1 MQALLDSIYKWF
13 SDKPIRK
20 DIVIFVSTA
29 CLCFIVYKIVKQ
41 LCLIIIK
48 HIRATIVHKTQ
59 TQLDDC
65 LFQYIKFERA
75 AFLVYAGW
83 FSILSFE
90 MDYGVSFFQKL
101 ATIVVIWTITKLL
114 HGLFDGLAAYTERDN
129 RFQGKPYRSY
139 IQVLI
144 LIIYSAAVIISA
156 GVVSGN
162 SPWALLSGIGAMT
175 AVLLLVFRE
184 TILSFVASLQISS
197 YDLVRRGDWI
207 SVPKYDADGDVLELA
222 LHTIKIQNWDKTI
235 SVVPTHDLME
245 SGFKNWRG
253 MQETG
258 GRRIK
263 RSLFLD
269 VSSVKFMDEALRI
282 RLGKINLLKDY
293 FIKIEKTVAAQYSST
308 SEQILNDNRLTNL
321 GTFRAYVTC
330 YLRSLQTI
338 RQDLTF
344 LVRQLEPGPTGIP
357 LEIYVFTATTEWVQ
371 YETIQADIFD
381 HLFASVHEFELR
393 IFQYPA
399 TGMQGISPAALR

>member
-1 MQALLDSIYKWF
+1 MQVFIDFMGTWF

-20 DIVIFVSTA
+20 DIVFFLITM
-29 CLCFIVYKIVKQ
+29 CLSFFLYHLVRRIAVIV
-41 LCLIIIK
+41 IK
-48 HIRATIVHKTQ
+48 HLQTTAIYNTKT
-59 TQLDDC
+59 TFDDC
-65 LFQYIKFERA
+65 VFKHIKFERLS
-75 AFLVYAGW
+75 FLVYALG
-83 FSILSFE
+83 FYILSLK
-90 MDYGVSFFQKL
+90 MQYGVRVFQK
-101 ATIVVIWTITKLL
+101 ATTIITIWTVTKLL
-114 HGLFDGLAAYTERDN
+114 HGLLDGIASYTEQDS

-139 IQVLI
+139 LQVLI
-144 LIIYSAAVIISA
+144 LIVYSAAVIISA

-253 MQETG
+253 MQESG

-263 RSLFLD
+263 RSIFLD
-269 VSSVKFMDEALRI
+269 VCSVKFMDEQLKL
-282 RLGKINLLKDY
+282 RLGKINLLKEY
-293 FIKIEKTVAAQYSST
+293 FAEIEQTVCTRYSDT
-308 SEQILNDNRLTNL
+308 AEQILNDNRLTNI
-321 GTFRAYVTC
+321 GIFRAYVTY

-344 LVRQLEPGPTGIP
+344 LVRQLAPGPTGIP
-357 LEIYVFTATTEWVQ
+357 IEIYVFTATTDWVK
-371 YETIQADIFD
+371 YEAIQADIFD

-393 IFQYPA
+393 MFQYPI
-399 TGMQGISPAALR
+399 TGMYAVQA